1 LALLHAFDLSIYT
14 PRHYI
19 IADTDKMSAMKAQRF
34 EQQQDIH
41 SKHHKPVK
49 TKPSSLQPN
58 QQPNYTIQTIPRSRE
73 VGQSFSSSIPTTL
86 TAILYALVAVFRIR
100 PDIVIVNGPGTCI
113 PVCIGAL
120 CVRILGLAKG
130 RLVYVESIAR
140 VQRLSLSG
148 RLLYHLRMT
157 DMFFVQWE
165 DLLDVYPRA
174 MYKGRLM

>member
-1 LALLHAFDLSIYT
+1 
-14 PRHYI
+14 
-19 IADTDKMSAMKAQRF
+19 M
-34 EQQQDIH
+34 
-41 SKHHKPVK
+41 
-49 TKPSSLQPN
+49 
-58 QQPNYTIQTIPRSRE
+58 
-73 VGQSFSSSIPTTL
+73 
-86 TAILYALVAVFRIR
+86 
-100 PDIVIVNGPGTCI
+100 
-113 PVCIGAL
+113 
-120 CVRILGLAKG
+120 RILGLAKG